1 MKQQLF
7 IRLERSS
14 EQVSW
19 VKSGELE
26 GSVTDVK
33 QGSLEEAAADAVGT
47 RVVVIVPAEDVLL
60 THTAVPGKK
69 SPGVMRQ
76 AVPYLLEEQLAD
88 DVESLHF
95 SLGLVDGDEVAVAV
109 VARQRMDSWLAMLR
123 EAGIAPHELVPETL
137 ALPLERDAWTLLA
150 GTDGRLLLR
159 DGPQS
164 GMAIDVANAQAI
176 LQAAIDSA
184 EEERKPSTLAIYE
197 CGELRM
203 ALPDLDIEMT
213 RAPMREDIL
222 SLLVAG
228 YQTTDTINLLQGHYS
243 RRERIGQ
250 YWRPWKV
257 PLGLVAALIVLQVAT
272 SIFDYQ
278 RLSAQ
283 KSRLW
288 GEVLATYRQ
297 AFPDETNIP
306 YPQRQMEEHLKRLR
320 GGGGGATAA
329 SFSQLLAKSGQ
340 LFKAT
345 PGLAIKRLSYKN
357 GSLDVALTIG
367 DLQKLDQL
375 KQQLSDKGS
384 LAVEIVSAASRDKL
398 VEARLRIS
406 ERGA

>member
-1 MKQQLF
+1 MKHQLF
-7 IRLERSS
+7 IRLEKAS

-26 GSVTDVK
+26 GAVTDVK
-33 QGSLEEAAADAVGT
+33 QGSLEEAAADAAGAK
-47 RVVVIVPAEDVLL
+47 VVVIVPAEDVLL
-60 THTAVPGKK
+60 THASVPGKK
-69 SPGVMRQ
+69 SRNVMRQ

-88 DVESLHF
+88 DVEGLHF

-109 VARQRMDSWLAMLR
+109 VARELLDEWLALLR
-123 EAGIAPHELVPETL
+123 DAGIAPHELIPETL

-150 GTDGRLLLR
+150 DTEGRLLLR

-164 GMAIDVANAQAI
+164 GMAMDVANAQTI
-176 LQAAIDSA
+176 LQAAIEGAD
-184 EEERKPSTLAIYE
+184 EEKRPSTLAIYE
-197 CGELRM
+197 CGELHM
-203 ALPDLDIEMT
+203 SLPDLDVEMT

-222 SLLVAG
+222 SLMVAG

-257 PLGLVAALIVLQVAT
+257 PLGLVAALIVLQVT
-272 SIFDYQ
+272 TTMFDYQ
-278 RLSAQ
+278 RLSTEKA
-283 KSRLW
+283 RLW
-288 GEVLATYRQ
+288 NEVLATYKQ
-297 AFPDETNIP
+297 AFPKESNVP

-320 GGGGGATAA
+320 GGGSTSAA

-340 LFKAT
+340 LFRDSS
-345 PGLAIKRLSYKN
+345 GLTLKRLSFKN
-357 GSLDVALTIG
+357 GSLDVALVIG

-375 KQQLSDKGS
+375 KQQLTTKTS
-384 LAVEIVSAASRDKL
+384 LMVEIVSAASRDKF

-406 ERGA
+406 EKGA